1 MTVACVRDRHHI
13 GVCPATGDAVRI
25 RHPGGVRSYYNAYGF
40 GKIASLDSPAAVVA
54 GQHNNIK
61 AIIEIDIIA
70 RSHPAL
76 QWLAGK
82 GALPVGYPQDVA
94 FACLKIL
101 YRGS

>member
-1 MTVACVRDRHHI
+1 M
-13 GVCPATGDAVRI
+13 CPSIFDEQFI
-25 RHPGGVRSYYNAYGF
+25 RHPSGVRRNHNAHGF
-40 GKIASLDSPAAVVA
+40 GIIDIPAVA
-54 GQHNNIK
+54 GQHNNIP
-61 AIIEIDIIA
+61 INIEIDIIA